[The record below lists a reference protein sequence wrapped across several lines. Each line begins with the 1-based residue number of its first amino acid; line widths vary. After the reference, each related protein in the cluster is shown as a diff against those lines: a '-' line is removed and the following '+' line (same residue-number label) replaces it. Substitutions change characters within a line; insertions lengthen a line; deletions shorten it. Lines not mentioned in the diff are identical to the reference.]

1 MTYGVCEG
9 SKSFGREAASSWATR
24 DSLFLKRPEQNRY
37 RSRGLQTR
45 SSCSKASQG
54 TRAERSRSNQSRED
68 IFGISRDR
76 TAKSWSAGF
85 VQFGGLFFALDLH
98 FRVPLGSVTLERR
111 IAAPSAKGACG
122 INTATME
129 DISYAPNS
137 KLPAFWLS
145 NK

>member
-1 MTYGVCEG
+1 VLSVLAPISLGKIFSVFLGIEPQRAGAGV
-9 SKSFGREAASSWATR
+9 
-24 DSLFLKRPEQNRY
+24 
-37 RSRGLQTR
+37 
-45 SSCSKASQG
+45 
-54 TRAERSRSNQSRED
+54 
-68 IFGISRDR
+68 
-76 TAKSWSAGF
+76 SAGF
-85 VQFGGLFFALDLH
+85 KQFGGLFFALDLH
-98 FRVPLGSVTLERR
+98 FRVPLGSVTLERC